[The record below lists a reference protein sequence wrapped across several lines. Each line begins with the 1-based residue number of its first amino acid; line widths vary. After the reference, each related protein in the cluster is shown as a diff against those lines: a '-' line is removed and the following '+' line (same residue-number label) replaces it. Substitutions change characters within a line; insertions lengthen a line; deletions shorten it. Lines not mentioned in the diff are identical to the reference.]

1 MSEMRIKSERGF
13 VNDRRLKIKSNSE
26 NENNSESEGG
36 KNDYHSPE
44 EKHQQIDEK
53 MMKPENTEMT
63 SQEPGICE
71 IDPWLKPFAPAIKR
85 RLESYKKWINQNEG
99 GYDKFS
105 HGYERFGLNVLPNGD
120 IIYRE

>member
-1 MSEMRIKSERGF
+1 
-13 VNDRRLKIKSNSE
+13 
-26 NENNSESEGG
+26 
-36 KNDYHSPE
+36 
-44 EKHQQIDEK
+44 
-53 MMKPENTEMT
+53 MT

-105 HGYERFGLNVLPNGD
+105 HGYERFGLNANVSIVFQSWIKRVTQDLNVSLGCHLLEPTSKISIEN
-120 IIYRE
+120 ITPRKQQV

>member
-1 MSEMRIKSERGF
+1 
-13 VNDRRLKIKSNSE
+13 
-26 NENNSESEGG
+26 
-36 KNDYHSPE
+36 
-44 EKHQQIDEK
+44 
-53 MMKPENTEMT
+53 MT

-105 HGYERFGLNVLPNGD
+105 HGYERFGLNAPNAVAASLIGEFND
-120 IIYRE
+120 